1 MHADRTNRIALALLG
16 LLLLIAGAAGITAS
30 AGVDGAAFS
39 RRILFANPA
48 STYIGHH
55 GGWLWPA
62 VAAAC
67 LLLALACLRWLL
79 ALLVSTDRARDLTVP
94 GPADHGTTTLQPAAL
109 TGALSQGN
117 RHLPRRR
124 DRPRP
129 GHRRRP
135 RPADRAHRY
144 HRPVRRPARTA
155 PPHRNRSPRP
165 RQAGPQQSRPPH
177 PARPHLAHPPTGGP
191 HHWWTGSS
199 ACAMAK
205 SKLGKTSETGRRPVW
220 LCAAPRSGQRSH
232 RAVIEKSLQRADE
245 PIRKISRYQPGQ
257 LHFDLQAGPDL
268 CCGRAGRTR
277 PWRGYRERQTES
289 ASGRPPA
296 ERATGRGRPC

>member
-30 AGVDGAAFS
+30 AGVDGSAFS

-109 TGALSQGN
+109 TGALCREIGTYHGVETA
-117 RHLPRRR
+117 RARVIGDGR
-124 DRPRP
+124 DPQIVLTVITAP
-129 GHRRRP
+129 SADLHALHRRIETE
-135 RPADRAHRY
+135 ALAH
-144 HRPVRRPARTA
+144 A
-155 PPHRNRSPRP
+155 
-165 RQAGPQQSRPPH
+165 RQALSN
-177 PARPHLAHPPTGGP
+177 PAL
-191 HHWWTGSS
+191 
-199 ACAMAK
+199 
-205 SKLGKTSETGRRPVW
+205 
-220 LCAAPRSGQRSH
+220 
-232 RAVIEKSLQRADE
+232 
-245 PIRKISRYQPGQ
+245 PIQ
-257 LHFDLQAGPDL
+257 LDLI
-268 CCGRAGRTR
+268 
-277 PWRGYRERQTES
+277 
-289 ASGRPPA
+289 
-296 ERATGRGRPC
+296 